1 MWCTIPPQWNMK
13 RFDKKLQQILSLK
26 KNPKPFKHSLISL
39 VTRGSD
45 MHRVSMLVP
54 LSAGCYTVW
63 DAALVCVCVLRVC
76 EIQIWE
82 SATENSSRCSADAL
96 FLGLR
101 SKWILIISNSVRFP
115 LNWNQTLALWVL
127 ENGSGLRGNIHKGGT
142 PVEDVCFPH
151 RSALSSVLFNLFTS
165 GPYWRGTVYWFIV
178 SASGEYRWERSSP
191 FPHTH
196 TLLHTHWF

>member
-63 DAALVCVCVLRVC
+63 EAALVCVYCVCVKFKF
-76 EIQIWE
+76 E
-82 SATENSSRCSADAL
+82 SLQQKIHSRCSAGAL

-101 SKWILIISNSVRFP
+101 SKWILIISNFVCFP
-115 LNWNQTLALWVL
+115 LNWNLIPALWVL

-142 PVEDVCFPH
+142 PVEDVCFSH
-151 RSALSSVLFNLFTS
+151 RSALSSVLFNLFTF

-178 SASGEYRWERSSP
+178 SASGEYR
-191 FPHTH
+191 
-196 TLLHTHWF
+196 